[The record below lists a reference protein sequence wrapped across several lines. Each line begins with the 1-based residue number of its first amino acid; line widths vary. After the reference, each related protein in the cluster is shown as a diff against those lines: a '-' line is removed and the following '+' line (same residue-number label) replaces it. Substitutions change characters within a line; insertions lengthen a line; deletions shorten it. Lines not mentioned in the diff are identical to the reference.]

1 MTHATYDALRQVI
14 HDVRRRWRLKVALR
28 GAAIVL
34 AASLATVAASAL
46 ALDHFRYEPW
56 AVSSLRA
63 FAWVTLAALAM
74 RFLVLPL
81 WGRVSEERVALYVE
95 EHEPS
100 LQAAVLSAVEVGPR
114 VDRPDVSPALVQ
126 RLIENAI
133 EKCQTIDYGR
143 QVERQGL
150 RRASGLLA

>member
-56 AVSSLRA
+56 AVSSLGCYGLKLLSHSDKCPAAGRLPCARSCFACRRTSSAKPLSRLRA
-63 FAWVTLAALAM
+63 LPISVCASSSCPCGAA
-74 RFLVLPL
+74 
-81 WGRVSEERVALYVE
+81 
-95 EHEPS
+95 
-100 LQAAVLSAVEVGPR
+100 
-114 VDRPDVSPALVQ
+114 
-126 RLIENAI
+126 
-133 EKCQTIDYGR
+133 
-143 QVERQGL
+143 
-150 RRASGLLA
+150 